1 MMTQH
6 KRFSTLVLALLLSM
20 GWTGC
25 KPELQGELGE
35 PFPKFEGMI
44 GVWQLGSL
52 SQQDLQSPLKEVR
65 DVSSLYI
72 DGIVT
77 PLLLSLNEDQS
88 YQVAIEKGRN
98 YFGNMGTWS
107 LDDPDYPTQLIL
119 NTQDESGMP
128 SDTLAYDLGAVVRP
142 HDNLLDIVYT
152 RRCSSLPLGKEDY
165 VEYTFSFNRLQ

>member
-1 MMTQH
+1 
-6 KRFSTLVLALLLSM
+6 M
-20 GWTGC
+20 GWMGC
-25 KPELQGELGE
+25 KPDLQGELGE

-44 GVWQLGSL
+44 GEWQLGSF
-52 SQQDLQSPLKEVR
+52 SQQDLQSPLKEIR
-65 DVSSLYI
+65 DLSFVYI

-119 NTQDESGMP
+119 HAQDELWVAIRHFGLRFGCSGASP
-128 SDTLAYDLGAVVRP
+128 
-142 HDNLLDIVYT
+142 
-152 RRCSSLPLGKEDY
+152 
-165 VEYTFSFNRLQ
+165 